1 MGHLCLAQALPT
13 ASFLIADLDTLY
25 KVGKKVLEGHYISSR
40 SLQMLVTETYQI
52 AGMKGREL
60 CFHEAVMST
69 RHCLIVTIYLA
80 PQYLIACDLPTSSHT
95 APRHNIRA
103 EAYFLISPL
112 WHVMDTMPHQTSYA
126 HIFT

>member
-69 RHCLIVTIYLA
+69 
-80 PQYLIACDLPTSSHT
+80 
-95 APRHNIRA
+95 
-103 EAYFLISPL
+103 
-112 WHVMDTMPHQTSYA
+112 
-126 HIFT
+126 